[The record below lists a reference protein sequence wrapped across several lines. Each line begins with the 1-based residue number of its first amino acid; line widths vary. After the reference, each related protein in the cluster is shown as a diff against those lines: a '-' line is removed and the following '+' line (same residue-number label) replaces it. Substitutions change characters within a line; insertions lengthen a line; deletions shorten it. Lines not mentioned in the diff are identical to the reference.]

1 MWFDCFCQFSHA
13 SQYPAQNS
21 WKSHK
26 FFVIFIINNPVICI
40 NFLYCVFSVSYL
52 FVIFLR
58 VSTVAPTC
66 IDIIYILHVYLSLCV
81 IAIYCKCDSTNKY
94 CLYWYL
100 LIFYYIFYFICC
112 LVFII
117 IFSGSTTLV
126 NATNHRYYHSRMHF
140 SHK

>member
-26 FFVIFIINNPVICI
+26 FFVIFSTNNPVIFI

-52 FVIFLR
+52 FVIFLW

-81 IAIYCKCDSTNKY
+81 IAIYCKCDSNNKY
-94 CLYWYL
+94 CLYCLLSILILVNILLYFLFYL
-100 LIFYYIFYFICC
+100 LFSFYYYFFWQYN
-112 LVFII
+112 V
-117 IFSGSTTLV
+117 S
-126 NATNHRYYHSRMHF
+126 
-140 SHK
+140 